1 MFAFDGAAA
10 TASLKN
16 GAEGKGTSWPY
27 PSPVSGVGAEEDE
40 RGRDTGQWTSSVFPP
55 SSHVLAHVTA
65 SPRCSPA
72 GRPSGSK
79 DSEICPWIGGGNRD
93 CAGIS
98 SVTYCAQHRKVHV
111 EISAVCTN
119 SVEES
124 ASQVSALVLNGVFS
138 IGMDVD
144 SVLFVLEFWQTHPPL
159 PPLPQSE
166 QAFQFSGFTAFLNFS
181 LTFALLPMLGLR

>member
-40 RGRDTGQWTSSVFPP
+40 RGRDTGQWTSSVFPL

-65 SPRCSPA
+65 SPRCSA

-181 LTFALLPMLGLR
+181 LTFALLPTLGLR

>member
-10 TASLKN
+10 TPSLKN

-27 PSPVSGVGAEEDE
+27 PSLVSGVGAEEDE
-40 RGRDTGQWTSSVFPP
+40 RGRDTGQWPSSVFPP
-55 SSHVLAHVTA
+55 SSHILAHVTA

-72 GRPSGSK
+72 GRPSGCN
-79 DSEICPWIGGGNRD
+79 DAEICPWIGGGNRD

-98 SVTYCAQHRKVHV
+98 SVTCCAQHRKVHV

-124 ASQVSALVLNGVFS
+124 VSQVSALVLNGVFS

-181 LTFALLPMLGLR
+181 LTFALLPTLGLR

>member
-1 MFAFDGAAA
+1 M
-10 TASLKN
+10 
-16 GAEGKGTSWPY
+16 
-27 PSPVSGVGAEEDE
+27 
-40 RGRDTGQWTSSVFPP
+40 
-55 SSHVLAHVTA
+55 
-65 SPRCSPA
+65 
-72 GRPSGSK
+72 
-79 DSEICPWIGGGNRD
+79 
-93 CAGIS
+93 
-98 SVTYCAQHRKVHV
+98 TYCAQHRKVHV
-111 EISAVCTN
+111 EISAMCTN